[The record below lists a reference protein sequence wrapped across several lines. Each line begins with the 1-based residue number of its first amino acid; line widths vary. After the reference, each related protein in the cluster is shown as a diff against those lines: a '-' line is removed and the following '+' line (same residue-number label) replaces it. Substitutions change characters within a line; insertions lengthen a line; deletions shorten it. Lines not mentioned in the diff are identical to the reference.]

1 MFLETLASANRRVTN
16 PYVWLLLLAAVT
28 ALPAVPRPAAAAV
41 IVQESFDYAVGPLA
55 GNNGGTGFSAAW
67 INKGTAATVSSPGLT
82 YGSLSTSGNKALGA
96 TSISVARTFDST
108 GLTGDGATYWFSYL
122 FAAPDTVST
131 GTSASGLSF
140 FSDVNGSFSQAGGFY
155 LNCDV
160 TSSTNMKLDTRIGG
174 TIGPFV
180 NVPGTNYH
188 SGDPMLIVGRITFS
202 DQANQDSLEVWLDP
216 PLTGSA
222 PTGSPTVSYLNGN
235 WGAVAPAD
243 TAVYWTK
250 YNAPDRVIDEIRLA
264 TSFADIAPV
273 PEPGTLGLALL
284 AATAATGFAVRRRQ
298 R

>member
-1 MFLETLASANRRVTN
+1 MLHRICASANRRVNN
-16 PYVWLLLLAAVT
+16 PLASFLRVAAV
-28 ALPAVPRPAAAAV
+28 AGLPVLASPAAGGL
-41 IVQESFDYAVGPLA
+41 IVQESFDYAAGPLA

-67 INKGTAATVSSPGLT
+67 INKGTGATVSAPGLT
-82 YGSLSTSGNKALGA
+82 HVSLSTSGNKALGA
-96 TSISVARTFDST
+96 TTISVARTFDST

-140 FSDVNGSFSQAGGFY
+140 FSDVNGAYAQAGGFY

-174 TIGPFV
+174 TIGPAV
-180 NVPGTNYH
+180 NVSGTNYH
-188 SGDPMLIVGRITFS
+188 SGDPMLIVGRIRFS
-202 DQANQDSLEVWLDP
+202 DQANRDSLEVWLDP

-235 WGAVAPAD
+235 WGAVAPAN
-243 TAVYWTK
+243 TAVYWSK
-250 YNAPDRVIDEIRLA
+250 YNAPDRVIDEIRLG

-273 PEPGTLGLALL
+273 PEPGALGLAML
-284 AATAATGFAVRRRQ
+284 AATAAGFALRRR
-298 R
+298 RR

>member
-1 MFLETLASANRRVTN
+1 MFHTTPASANRRATN
-16 PYVWLLLLAAVT
+16 PLAWFMLPTLVT
-28 ALPAVPRPAAAAV
+28 ALPAIARPAAAAV
-41 IVQESFDYAVGPLA
+41 IVQESFDYAAGPLA

-67 INKGTAATVSSPGLT
+67 INRGTGATVTAPGLT
-82 YGSLSTSGNKALGA
+82 YGSLSASGNKALGA

-140 FSDVNGSFSQAGGFY
+140 FSDVNGAYSQAGGFY

-174 TIGPFV
+174 AFGPSV
-180 NVPGTNYH
+180 DVPGTNYH
-188 SGDPMLIVGRITFS
+188 SGDPMLIVGRIAFS
-202 DQANQDSLEVWLDP
+202 DQANQDTLEVWLDP

-250 YNAPDRVIDEIRLA
+250 YNAPDRVIDEIRLG

-284 AATAATGFAVRRRQ
+284 AATAAGVAFASRRR
-298 R
+298 

>member
-1 MFLETLASANRRVTN
+1 MFHRTCASANRRVTN
-16 PYVWLLLLAAVT
+16 PLALFLLLAFVVG
-28 ALPAVPRPAAAAV
+28 LPVLASPATGAV
-41 IVQESFDYAVGPLA
+41 IVQESFDYAAGPLA

-67 INKGTAATVSSPGLT
+67 VNKGTGAAVTAPGLT
-82 YGSLSTSGNKALGA
+82 YGSLPTSGNKALGA
-96 TSISVARTFDST
+96 TTISVARTFDST

-140 FSDVNGSFSQAGGFY
+140 FSDVNGPYAQAGGFY

-174 TIGPFV
+174 TIGPAV
-180 NVPGTNYH
+180 NIAGTNYH
-188 SGDPMLIVGRITFS
+188 SGDPMLIVGQITFS

-235 WGAVAPAD
+235 WGAVAPAN
-243 TAVYWTK
+243 TAVYWSK
-250 YNAPDRVIDEIRLA
+250 YNDPDRVIDEIRLG
-264 TSFADIAPV
+264 TSFADVVPV
-273 PEPGTLGLALL
+273 PEPGTPGLAVL
-284 AATAATGFAVRRRQ
+284 AATAAAAFALRRRL